1 MIATMR
7 CRSILWRWRSLRISP
22 SIMGFTELRSPNVQ
36 RQAKKIRMKSSNN
49 HCVLAC
55 HATLQERCLHTSRIT
70 CKSHSESSSS
80 LFLTPGFQPSKIS
93 GDNLGFYQ
101 GSTFYSEKPPGCLP
115 ILDASVILNPG
126 KFCKRSSWKVHS
138 PLNEKSHPAIHAPR
152 KQGSISGIEAAQRLV
167 DARREFRELMYH
179 ELRDLNRPSEGSL
192 DIDDNT
198 VRKIY
203 ALKGH
208 GVPQGLLQQMVEVGR
223 EWMRTTDSKSATSA
237 KLSARKISLTNIPG
251 STLLD
256 TSSIRVTNAKGK
268 TFTVSAAT
276 TISTTNQNK
285 QISNPAST
293 TTRTSAP
300 LSPFRNDEDWER
312 NLEMY
317 MVVMNRIGSRMAFVG
332 LDDGLKNGENSDAS
346 DGFGKPGETLGN
358 DSIVTPARLHQ
369 WDVTITKGESL
380 PTSLLPPSLT
390 KRVSAMGKDAVEG
403 PDPILTVEWIP
414 KGKESCIVV
423 IRLQDEGFGLGAKS
437 DFGSGASV
445 AELDPI
451 SLVFRGVY
459 IPSNQ

>member
-1 MIATMR
+1 M
-7 CRSILWRWRSLRISP
+7 
-22 SIMGFTELRSPNVQ
+22 
-36 RQAKKIRMKSSNN
+36 
-49 HCVLAC
+49 
-55 HATLQERCLHTSRIT
+55 
-70 CKSHSESSSS
+70 
-80 LFLTPGFQPSKIS
+80 
-93 GDNLGFYQ
+93 
-101 GSTFYSEKPPGCLP
+101 
-115 ILDASVILNPG
+115 
-126 KFCKRSSWKVHS
+126 
-138 PLNEKSHPAIHAPR
+138 
-152 KQGSISGIEAAQRLV
+152 
-167 DARREFRELMYH
+167 DARREFRELMHH

-192 DIDDNT
+192 DVDDNT

-208 GVPQGLLQQMVEVGR
+208 GVPQGLLQQMVDVGR
-223 EWMRTTDSKSATSA
+223 EWMRNSLVNGSTSA
-237 KLSARKISLTNIPG
+237 KLSARKISFTNIPG

-268 TFTVSAAT
+268 TFVVSAAT
-276 TISTTNQNK
+276 TISTTSQNT

-293 TTRTSAP
+293 TTSALAP

-317 MVVMNRIGSRMAFVG
+317 MVVMNRIGSRLAFVG
-332 LDDGLKNGENSDAS
+332 LDGVKNGENSDAN
-346 DGFGKPGETLGN
+346 DGVGKPGETLGN

-414 KGKESCIVV
+414 KGKESCIAL

-445 AELDPI
+445 AERDPI